1 MRAIRLFIA
10 EEEGTKGK
18 ASAGQERRQ
27 APAAAEEKQPTSGK
41 YEISEQPSAV
51 VREEDFAKQ
60 LRMAR
65 YLAASVCRRHGRW
78 SRSYRQRRLNRRDPL
93 ERRGV
98 KAKYNRRNK
107 SLGGGID
114 KGKAPDWAA
123 GSQAAVQPIR
133 VGEASNRLRLGV
145 RLFQRAP

>member
-1 MRAIRLFIA
+1 VPGDFRAYGNRIAQIFRERNVDIPTQHLMRAIRLFIA

-78 SRSYRQRRLNRRDPL
+78 NRSYRQRRLNRRDPL

-107 SLGGGID
+107 SLG
-114 KGKAPDWAA
+114 
-123 GSQAAVQPIR
+123 R
-133 VGEASNRLRLGV
+133 RN
-145 RLFQRAP
+145 